1 MVILKNM
8 LQRIPLQETRNCREI
23 LEKSLDF
30 VNLIVLFIYLMV
42 NMTAN

>member
-1 MVILKNM
+1 
-8 LQRIPLQETRNCREI
+8 